1 MGEQS
6 TKVQFELLPVYHCA
20 VYYHRNTSTSLYWD
34 ARRDRRIIIPIRNAY
49 HDMST
54 TMFRVGR
61 NRLSVH
67 IVQTTRTQSKAKSH
81 VTMRI
86 VSTYHKLPI
95 NRQVIDDSGR
105 TSFVLACMHTCVL
118 KTKWIQIPL
127 WQRSIFPT
135 RI

>member
-6 TKVQFELLPVYHCA
+6 TKVQFELLYCQCTTALCTITATPQRHW
-20 VYYHRNTSTSLYWD
+20 N

-49 HDMST
+49 HDMS
-54 TMFRVGR
+54 MFRVGR

-67 IVQTTRTQSKAKSH
+67 TVQTTRTPSKAKSH